1 MTQDDLW
8 VRLLLLGF
16 YNTDDA
22 FTYKSTQIEFV
33 VFYSILHHGDVNVR
47 YRKHG
52 DVNVR
57 YRKHGDEHLYGFRS
71 SPEAAFNFI
80 KEKLT

>member
-1 MTQDDLW
+1 MTRDDLW

-16 YNTDDA
+16 YNTGDA
-22 FTYKSTQIEFV
+22 FAYKSTQIEFT
-33 VFYSILHHGDVNVR
+33 VFYSILH
-47 YRKHG
+47 YG